1 MKLKLMFLLLVL
13 AVISVSFSFCLK
25 TQTVDLLLKNIE
37 AFAGSDEH
45 GEVDPELVPYSKL
58 GSKTIYFVVNG
69 QVVSTQ
75 IPCCASDP
83 SKYSG
88 CARGL
93 DNC

>member
-1 MKLKLMFLLLVL
+1 MKVKLMFLLLVL
-13 AVISVSFSFCLK
+13 VISSVSFSFRSK
-25 TQTVDLLLKNIE
+25 VQTVDLLLKNIE

-58 GSKTIYFVVNG
+58 SSKTIYFVVDG
-69 QVVSTQ
+69 RVMSTQ

-88 CARGL
+88 CAKGL
-93 DNC
+93 NGC

>member
-1 MKLKLMFLLLVL
+1 MKIKIIFLLVL
-13 AVISVSFSFCLK
+13 VIISVSFSFRSK

-58 GSKTIYFVVNG
+58 SSKTIYFVVNG
-69 QVVSTQ
+69 RVLQTQ
-75 IPCCASDP
+75 IPCCVSDL

-88 CARGL
+88 CAKGL
-93 DNC
+93 DGC